1 MEEKYTKFCK
11 TFHKKLKN
19 DKNLILCSNS
29 LSDCRV
35 SLNSELES
43 ITLDFEVHF
52 QDNSLVYD
60 DAKEKE
66 PNKRQIVLHSLIL
79 FMHEERGISYRRI
92 YI

>member
-1 MEEKYTKFCK
+1 MKDQ
-11 TFHKKLKN
+11 L
-19 DKNLILCSNS
+19 NLVRY
-29 LSDCRV
+29 CRV

-66 PNKRQIVLHSLIL
+66 PTK
-79 FMHEERGISYRRI
+79 
-92 YI
+92 

>member
-1 MEEKYTKFCK
+1 MKYKY
-11 TFHKKLKN
+11 N
-19 DKNLILCSNS
+19 KNLDLFIRHSKTV
-29 LSDCRV
+29 SDCRV

-66 PNKRQIVLHSLIL
+66 PTK
-79 FMHEERGISYRRI
+79 
-92 YI
+92 